1 MYKTDTSGESTREGF
16 MEEVM
21 PECERMNKEKPEEG
35 GGRPFPS
42 EGAEGAQVREWNAE
56 QFGDAEM

>member
-1 MYKTDTSGESTREGF
+1 
-16 MEEVM
+16 
-21 PECERMNKEKPEEG
+21 MNKEKPKEG

-42 EGAEGAQVREWNAE
+42 EGAEGHRLGNGTE

>member
-1 MYKTDTSGESTREGF
+1 
-16 MEEVM
+16 
-21 PECERMNKEKPEEG
+21 MNKEKPKEG

-42 EGAEGAQVREWNAE
+42 EGAEEAQVREWDAE